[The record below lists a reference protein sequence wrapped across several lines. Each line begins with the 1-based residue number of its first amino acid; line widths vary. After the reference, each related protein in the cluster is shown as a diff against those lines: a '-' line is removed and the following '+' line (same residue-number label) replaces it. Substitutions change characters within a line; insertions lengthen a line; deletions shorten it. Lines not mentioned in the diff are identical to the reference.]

1 MRKLK
6 WIVLLVCLSGAPIA
20 VAASDVPAA
29 VVDAVNS
36 LFTQAPDKI
45 EPAPMPGF
53 YQVSFGSQLYYVSR
67 DGRYLIAGSI
77 YDVASKRNLTEEGQ
91 NGGRAKLMGTLEET
105 GMVVFRASQETTQ
118 VTVFTDVSCA
128 YCVKFHQEMAA
139 INAGGVTVRYLGFP
153 RAGIDSPAFDTL
165 VSVWCADNRQDAMTD
180 AKAGREIA
188 SLSCPTPIAQHKRLG
203 EEIGVR
209 GTPTIVLENGHMI
222 PGYVPAAE
230 LIKRTREAGP
240 TSG

>member
-67 DGRYLIAGSI
+67 HGRYLIAGSI
-77 YDVASKRNLTEEGQ
+77 
-91 NGGRAKLMGTLEET
+91 
-105 GMVVFRASQETTQ
+105 
-118 VTVFTDVSCA
+118 
-128 YCVKFHQEMAA
+128 
-139 INAGGVTVRYLGFP
+139 
-153 RAGIDSPAFDTL
+153 
-165 VSVWCADNRQDAMTD
+165 
-180 AKAGREIA
+180 
-188 SLSCPTPIAQHKRLG
+188 
-203 EEIGVR
+203 
-209 GTPTIVLENGHMI
+209 
-222 PGYVPAAE
+222 
-230 LIKRTREAGP
+230 
-240 TSG
+240 

>member
-1 MRKLK
+1 
-6 WIVLLVCLSGAPIA
+6 
-20 VAASDVPAA
+20 
-29 VVDAVNS
+29 
-36 LFTQAPDKI
+36 
-45 EPAPMPGF
+45 
-53 YQVSFGSQLYYVSR
+53 
-67 DGRYLIAGSI
+67 
-77 YDVASKRNLTEEGQ
+77 
-91 NGGRAKLMGTLEET
+91 
-105 GMVVFRASQETTQ
+105 MVVFRASQETTQ